1 METWLLP
8 FSLGCL
14 VGAGV
19 AWYFAL
25 WRPLWTRAAKP
36 SSRKSKQRQY
46 LPRGSADARLA
57 RQGHAAELLREVRCE
72 DALPWLRSARLPPCS
87 GVLTGVPDIHEL
99 DSKLSI
105 EGYIEWFQTVVKLV
119 LEAIPE
125 NGRAIFMQTDV
136 KVTRD
141 GQHGR
146 NASGG
151 SYWQWLDKA
160 HLALQAASQVPRAR
174 LLWHRVVFSG
184 KLQAG
189 GRSGFSAGYTHY
201 LCFATGDTE
210 EALDRGAF
218 PDVIRKGLSTWTSGS
233 GAHAVQLA
241 CSYLKAQGILT
252 VVDPF
257 CGEGSV
263 LAIANA
269 LGLSS
274 IGLEKSGKRAK
285 QAQTLDGVALLE
297 ADRDECAE

>member
-1 METWLLP
+1 M
-8 FSLGCL
+8 
-14 VGAGV
+14 
-19 AWYFAL
+19 AWYFAG
-25 WRPLWTRAAKP
+25 RPLWVRAGKL
-36 SSRKSKQRQY
+36 SGRKAKQRQY

-57 RQGHAAELLREVRCE
+57 RQGHGAELLREVRCE
-72 DALPWLRSARLPPCS
+72 DALPWLRSTRLPPRF

-105 EGYIEWFQTVVKLV
+105 EGYIEWFQTVVRLV
-119 LEAIPE
+119 LQAIPE
-125 NGRAIFMQTDV
+125 DGRAIFMQTDV

-160 HLALQAASQVPRAR
+160 YLALQAASQVPRAR
-174 LLWHRVVFSG
+174 LLWHRVIFSG

-201 LCFATGDTE
+201 LCFTTGDTD

-241 CSYLKAQGILT
+241 CSYLKAQGIQT

-269 LGLSS
+269 VGLSS
-274 IGLEKSGKRAK
+274 LGLEKSAKRAR
-285 QAQTLDGVALLE
+285 QAETLDGTALLQ
-297 ADRDECAE
+297 ADREECGE

>member
-1 METWLLP
+1 MESWLLS
-8 FSLGCL
+8 FFLGCL

-19 AWYFAL
+19 AWYFAG
-25 WRPLWTRAAKP
+25 RPRWVRAGKL
-36 SSRKSKQRQY
+36 SSRKTKQRQY

-72 DALPWLRSARLPPCS
+72 DAIPWLRSTRLPPCC

-99 DSKLSI
+99 DSMLSI
-105 EGYIEWFQTVVKLV
+105 EGYIDWFQTVVKLV
-119 LEAIPE
+119 LQAIPE
-125 NGRAIFMQTDV
+125 DGRAIFMQTDV

-174 LLWHRVVFSG
+174 LLWHRVIFSG

-201 LCFATGDTE
+201 LCFTTGDAD

-274 IGLEKSGKRAK
+274 LGLEKSAKRAR
-285 QAQTLDGVALLE
+285 QAETLDGTALLQ
-297 ADRDECAE
+297 ADREECE